1 LYSIPAESLGQGCPI
16 GCTERETEVVVLA
29 ARGLSNRQIAWEL
42 HISPANATAHPAK
55 RGDIPPSKRGY
66 HGIVGG

>member
-1 LYSIPAESLGQGCPI
+1 MCMYTGITEVGSE
-16 GCTERETEVVVLA
+16 ERETEVVVLA
-29 ARGLSNRQIAWEL
+29 ARGLSNRQIAREL

-55 RGDIPPSKRGY
+55 RGDIPPSKRGH

>member
-1 LYSIPAESLGQGCPI
+1 MCMYTGITEVGSE
-16 GCTERETEVVVLA
+16 ERETEVAVLA
-29 ARGLSNRQIAWEL
+29 ARGLSNRQIAREL

-55 RGDIPPSKRGY
+55 RSDIPPSKRGH